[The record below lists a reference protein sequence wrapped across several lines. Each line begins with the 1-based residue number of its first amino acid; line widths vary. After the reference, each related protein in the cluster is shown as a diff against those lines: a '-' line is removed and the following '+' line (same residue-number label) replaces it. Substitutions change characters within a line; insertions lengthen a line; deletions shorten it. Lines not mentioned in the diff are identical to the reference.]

1 MTGAGQPANA
11 RNFPRPART
20 DPVVVTLVCEASER
34 IETERIDRAEWNAMT
49 PTERAKRVH
58 ASAAENMND
67 SGGYGWN
74 IADESDAAMVG
85 DLPGPA
91 DVDEVLR
98 LVEEYGHKRAAA
110 ATHGAVG
117 YKGALRALTGEAA
130 DLLAQI
136 RAAVAR

>member
-1 MTGAGQPANA
+1 M
-11 RNFPRPART
+11 
-20 DPVVVTLVCEASER
+20 
-34 IETERIDRAEWNAMT
+34 
-49 PTERAKRVH
+49 H

-85 DLPGPA
+85 ELPGPV

-98 LVEEYGHKRAAA
+98 PVGEYGHRRAAA
-110 ATHGAVG
+110 AARGAVG
-117 YKGALRALTGEAA
+117 YKGALRALTGEAT

-136 RAAVAR
+136 RAAVTQ